1 MKSSSFEPRTC
12 ILSVILLTL
21 SAYSFRI
28 DTALAITL
36 VTLIFNPKR
45 TLKGLKI
52 SLPFLLFFAVISLL
66 LGGFEKIPTV
76 ISLVCIGC
84 LLNGISAEEFGYT
97 LMGIGVPPKFA
108 NSIIVA
114 MRMFQIILRDFE
126 LSTEALRV
134 NGERRY
140 HLKLL
145 KVLTSIAVLR
155 AFSVAEA
162 LYSKGFDF
170 DKKVVRFR
178 KPEVKDYLLLLLSI
192 AIFCYTYPIR
202 SVL

>member
-12 ILSVILLTL
+12 ILSVFILMI

-28 DTALAITL
+28 DTAFAISLATL
-36 VTLIFNPKR
+36 LFNPR
-45 TLKGLKI
+45 NTLKGLKL
-52 SLPFLLFFAVISLL
+52 SLPFLLFFAIISLL

-84 LLNGISAEEFGYT
+84 LLSGISAEEFGYT
-97 LMGIGVPPKFA
+97 LMGIGVPPRFA

-126 LSTEALRV
+126 LSIEALKVSR
-134 NGERRY
+134 EKRY
-140 HLKLL
+140 YLKLL
-145 KVLTSIAVLR
+145 RVLTSIAVLR

-170 DKKVVRFR
+170 DRKVVRFR
-178 KPEVKDYLLLLLSI
+178 KPEIRDYLLLLTSI